1 MGNPKVAITFP
12 GLVSRSVEYRVY
24 AAWGGDSP
32 VIADVQ
38 QFAEAVG
45 FNGHTVTYGR
55 GIWEGVEEPCVILT
69 AQTTHELD
77 YHVLRGAIDR
87 LCDKLGQDAV
97 QVTAC
102 YLYAQTIYKRGYHAI
117 A

>member
-1 MGNPKVAITFP
+1 MGNPKVAVTFP
-12 GLVSRSVEYRVY
+12 EVTSRSIEYRVY
-24 AAWGGDSP
+24 AAWKDNMPLCSA
-32 VIADVQ
+32 VHS
-38 QFAEAVG
+38 FAKEVG
-45 FNGHTVTYGR
+45 FAGYTVTYGR

-102 YLYAQTIYKRGYHAI
+102 YLHAQTIYKRGYHAI